1 MSIQNTTEPVYGES
15 FTLTCSATILPLKVT
30 LQLLPKAVLEW
41 LGPDGEVL
49 TNNNNNI
56 IVGEQKIMQNNIT
69 KTLLFN
75 SLSFFNK
82 DTYSCMVKVAETEFY
97 NESLFYIDVRG
108 KNAMKA
114 LCLCLYIA
122 QQHALD

>member
-1 MSIQNTTEPVYGES
+1 MSIQNTTEPVYGEP
-15 FTLTCSATILPLKVT
+15 FTLICSATILPLKVT

-75 SLSFFNK
+75 SLNFFNK

-97 NESLFYIDVRG
+97 NESFFYIDVRG

-114 LCLCLYIA
+114 LSLCL
-122 QQHALD
+122 